1 MMDRY
6 DRFECLEDILNSK
19 KDGKNP
25 TPKSPPR
32 GQAAAGSRP
41 SPNKVP
47 ANNNNKVPAN
57 NNNNHTRG
65 AISPIRKK
73 TNSDRRNIER
83 SLIDLDM
90 ELPSPSSS
98 HPASTP
104 LVNNNDAS
112 TIRYGE
118 SSPKNLFDI
127 DPIGN
132 STLVDVSHSMQIN
145 NGGNNSDTNL
155 LRIDVP
161 DQERTFKNVSIEMFG
176 SVKFMP

>member
-32 GQAAAGSRP
+32 GQAGSRP

-47 ANNNNKVPAN
+47 ANNNN
-57 NNNNHTRG
+57 NHARG

-73 TNSDRRNIER
+73 TNSDRRHNER

-90 ELPSPSSS
+90 ELPSSSSS

-145 NGGNNSDTNL
+145 DGGNNSDTNL